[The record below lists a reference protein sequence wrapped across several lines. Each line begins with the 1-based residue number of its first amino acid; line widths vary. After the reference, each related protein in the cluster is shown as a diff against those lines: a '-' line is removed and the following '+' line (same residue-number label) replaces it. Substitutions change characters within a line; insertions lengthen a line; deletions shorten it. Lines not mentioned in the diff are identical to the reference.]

1 MINKKY
7 IMAVAAAALLS
18 FGMQSD
24 VWAAN
29 ENFSVKADE
38 LEYDLQSGEGT
49 AKGHVVLTQDGGRAT
64 ADYAEFNSKSKTGT
78 LTGNVVADR
87 EDSHIT
93 CSEFVMHS
101 ENYLSAIGDA
111 VVSKEGKSISAAQ
124 VDYYKDREYAETIGS
139 WAQLRDVDG
148 SVVNAAKI
156 DYNMKSG
163 VANAYGGV
171 TIDSPAR
178 ELTASSDKAVYRT
191 DNNGYIELIGNA
203 RATQKGNSVEGDTLR
218 LTNTNVATAD
228 GNVKI
233 IYIPEKQPAR
243 PEDTQLA

>member
-93 CSEFVMHS
+93 CSKFIMHS
-101 ENYLSAIGDA
+101 ESYLSAIGDA

-124 VDYYKDREYAETIGS
+124 IDYYKDREYAETIGS

>member
-7 IMAVAAAALLS
+7 IMVLAAAALLS
-18 FGMQSD
+18 FGLQS
-24 VWAAN
+24 AAFAAAD
-29 ENFSVKADE
+29 NFTVKADE
-38 LEYDLQSGEGT
+38 LEYDLQTGEGT
-49 AKGHVVLTQDGGRAT
+49 AKGHVVLTQDGGKAT
-64 ADYAEFNSKSKTGT
+64 ANYAKFNSKTKTGT
-78 LTGNVVADR
+78 LTGNVIADR

-93 CSEFVMHS
+93 CNEFVMHS

-111 VVSKEGKSISAAQ
+111 VVTKEGKSISAPQ
-124 VDYYKDREYAETIGS
+124 VDYYKDREYAETIGG

-148 SVVNAAKI
+148 SIVDATKI
-156 DYNMKSG
+156 DYDMRGG

-178 ELTASSDKAVYRT
+178 ELTASADKAIYRT

-203 RATQKGNSVEGDTLR
+203 KATQKGNSVEGDTLR
-218 LTNTNVATAD
+218 LTNTNVASAD

-233 IYIPEKQPAR
+233 IYIPEKQSAK
-243 PEDTQLA
+243 PEDAQLA

>member
-7 IMAVAAAALLS
+7 IMVLAAAALLS
-18 FGMQSD
+18 FGLQS
-24 VWAAN
+24 AALAAAD
-29 ENFSVKADE
+29 NFSVKADE
-38 LEYDLQSGEGT
+38 LEYDLQTGEGT
-49 AKGHVVLTQDGGRAT
+49 AKGHVVLTQDGGKAT
-64 ADYAEFNSKSKTGT
+64 ANYAKFNSKTKTGT

-93 CSEFVMHS
+93 CHEFVMHS
-101 ENYLSAIGDA
+101 ENYMSAIGDA
-111 VVSKEGKSISAAQ
+111 VVSKEGKSVSAAQ

-139 WAQLRDVDG
+139 WAQLRDSDG
-148 SVVNAAKI
+148 SVVNASKI
-156 DYNMKSG
+156 DYDMKSG

-178 ELTASSDKAVYRT
+178 DLTASSDSAVYRT

-203 RATQKGNSVEGDTLR
+203 KATQKGNSVEGDTLR

-233 IYIPEKQPAR
+233 IYIPEKQPAKT
-243 PEDTQLA
+243 EDAQLA